1 MWKTNSN
8 KNNVVGGIYIKEQ
21 YKYIIL
27 IFIISLILPV
37 FFSQSIN
44 KRMSKSLGIDIPGN
58 IEIDYEDT
66 HGGFHGDGET
76 IANIKFGKSIAENI
90 RKEMAD
96 NTDWNSLPLSE
107 SLEIMMYGGVKEGTD
122 YTYNFAE
129 LLSMPRIVNGYWFYE
144 DRQPESTLS
153 RGNQDLIPLL
163 SYNFTIAIYDLDT
176 DTLYYL
182 ENDI

>member
-8 KNNVVGGIYIKEQ
+8 ENNIVGGIYIKEQ

-27 IFIISLILPV
+27 IFTIAIILPM

-44 KRMSKSLGIDIPGN
+44 KRMSKSLGIEIPGN
-58 IEIDYEDT
+58 IKIDYEDT
-66 HGGFHGDGET
+66 HGGFHGDGDT
-76 IANIKFGKSIAENI
+76 TAVVQFDKSIAENI
-90 RKEMAD
+90 RSEIENNM
-96 NTDWNSLPLSE
+96 DWNSLPLSE
-107 SLEIMMYGGVKEGTD
+107 SLDILMYGGVKEGTN
-122 YTYNFAE
+122 YTYNYAE
-129 LLSMPRIVNGYWFYE
+129 LLNMPRIENGYWFYE
-144 DRQPESTLS
+144 DRQPESILS
-153 RGNQDLIPLL
+153 SEDQDLFPRL

>member
-8 KNNVVGGIYIKEQ
+8 KNNVLGGIYIKEQ

-27 IFIISLILPV
+27 IFTIAIILPM

-44 KRMSKSLGIDIPGN
+44 KRMSKSLGIEIPGN
-58 IEIDYEDT
+58 IKIDYEDT
-66 HGGFHGDGET
+66 HGGFHGDGDT
-76 IANIKFGKSIAENI
+76 TAVVQFDKSIAENI
-90 RKEMAD
+90 RSEIENNM
-96 NTDWNSLPLSE
+96 DWNSLPLSE
-107 SLEIMMYGGVKEGTD
+107 SLDILMYGGVKEGTN
-122 YTYNFAE
+122 YTYNYAE
-129 LLSMPRIVNGYWFYE
+129 LLNMPRIENGYWFYE
-144 DRQPESTLS
+144 DRQPESILS
-153 RGNQDLIPLL
+153 SEDQDLFPRL